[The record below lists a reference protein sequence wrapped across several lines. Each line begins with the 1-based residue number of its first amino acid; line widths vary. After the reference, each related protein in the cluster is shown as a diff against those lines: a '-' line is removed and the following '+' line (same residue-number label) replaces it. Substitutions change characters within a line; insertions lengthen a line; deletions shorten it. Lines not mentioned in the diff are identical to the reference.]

1 MSIFGFFRGTPE
13 EKKYTAEL
21 TVTPT
26 SGLKIDDFVK
36 NRKNPT
42 PGNVGVCLSGGG
54 SRAMTAAMG
63 QLRALKKLNNGQGDL
78 LSQTKAISTVS
89 GGSWL
94 GVTFSYLNDA
104 NVSDD
109 DYLNTYV
116 DDPSKLVLS
125 KTPGHSLAETLDE
138 LPKGNMGE
146 NITSKFSVIDVA
158 VQAFLLY
165 KFHGTPANLLWQ
177 TVIANRLLK
186 PYNLYTPGED
196 RAPTSYYT
204 YNESTITQLQNLPDQ
219 NPGFIN
225 LVGHKLVN
233 NTLRVERPFVIC
245 NTAMFVNNAEPNMPL
260 NKDGFEFLAPVQ
272 CTPFFTGIV
281 GHPGGTDANGKK
293 PGGGGVSSFSFNSEL
308 VNTNVDSNQNI
319 VSVSETR
326 PFSLLDCVGSS
337 SAAFAETLQNIFEE
351 WEADFGKFLNDV
363 EQRGDTAVEALKD
376 QLPTDELTPLHEFV
390 NTLKSTKAVAKTG
403 REFQKLLGDVEIIP
417 SEFKV
422 GIDVPD
428 PKDIIPQ
435 YYYWPV
441 VNATAE
447 KDIKPTRFAD
457 GGSLENTGI
466 AAMLTYQ
473 DIDNVI
479 AFVNSSTL
487 LAPVNEP
494 SSLQIDQFTKKITTN
509 IKIDSQIP
517 PLFGY
522 QPFNSENKTYSLYKD
537 DSNPES
543 PEFLNNK
550 IFLAE
555 KFPEFLQG
563 IWDATKD
570 GDTAPATLKQTLTVL
585 ENTWF
590 GVKARNSVNVVW
602 VYTNWVDNWATQLSD
617 GVKELL
623 PDDFPHYGTLDTEL
637 SKTEINLLSNLTAWC
652 VADPGNSKVFT
663 DLYL

>member
-1 MSIFGFFRGTPE
+1 MSLFGFLHQTPE
-13 EKKYTAEL
+13 EKNYTAEL
-21 TVTPT
+21 TLTPT
-26 SGLKIDDFVK
+26 GGLKIDDFVK
-36 NRKNPT
+36 QRKNPT

-94 GVTFSYLNDA
+94 GVTFSYLDDA

-116 DDPSKLVLS
+116 DDPNKLVPS

-146 NITSKFSVIDVA
+146 NIISNFSVIDIA
-158 VQAFLLY
+158 VQAFFLY

-177 TVIANRLLK
+177 TVIASRLLK

-204 YNESTITQLQNLPDQ
+204 YDESTITQLQNLPNQ
-219 NPGFIN
+219 NPNLAN

-233 NTLRVERPFVIC
+233 NTQRAERPFVIC
-245 NTAMFVNNAEPNMPL
+245 NTSMFVKNAEPNTPL
-260 NKDGFEFLAPVQ
+260 EKDGFEFLAPVQ
-272 CTPFFTGIV
+272 CTPVFTGIV
-281 GHPGGTDANGKK
+281 GDPGGTDANGKK

-308 VNTNVDSNQNI
+308 IKTNVADNQNLVTI
-319 VSVSETR
+319 SGTR

-337 SAAFAETLQNIFEE
+337 SAAFAETLQNIFKE
-351 WEADFGKFLNDV
+351 WEADFGQFLRAI
-363 EQRGDTAVEALKD
+363 EQRGDAAAEALKD
-376 QLPTDELTPLHEFV
+376 QLPADELTSVQGFV
-390 NTLKSTKAVAKTG
+390 DKLKSKKADSKTG
-403 REFQKLLGDVEIIP
+403 REFQKLLKVLGITQSIFKKDEDAAGLKDV
-417 SEFKV
+417 
-422 GIDVPD
+422 
-428 PKDIIPQ
+428 IPQ
-435 YYYWPV
+435 YLYWPV
-441 VNATAE
+441 ANATAE

-479 AFVNSSTL
+479 AFVNSSTS

-494 SSLQIDQFTKKITTN
+494 SFLSVNQSTKEITTN
-509 IKIDSQIP
+509 IKIDSKIP

-522 QPFNSENKTYSLYKD
+522 QPFNSGNGTYNLYKGD
-537 DSNPES
+537 NNPES

-550 IFLAE
+550 IFPAE
-555 KFPEFLQG
+555 KFSEFLQG

-570 GDTAPATLKQTLTVL
+570 GDTTPATLKQTLAVV
-585 ENTWF
+585 ENAWF
-590 GVKARNSVNVVW
+590 GVKARNSVNVV
-602 VYTNWVDNWATQLSD
+602 
-617 GVKELL
+617 
-623 PDDFPHYGTLDTEL
+623 
-637 SKTEINLLSNLTAWC
+637 
-652 VADPGNSKVFT
+652 
-663 DLYL
+663 

>member
-1 MSIFGFFRGTPE
+1 MSLFGFLHQTPE
-13 EKKYTAEL
+13 EKNYTAEL
-21 TVTPT
+21 TLTPT
-26 SGLKIDDFVK
+26 GGLKIDDFVQQ
-36 NRKNPT
+36 RKNPT

-54 SRAMTAAMG
+54 SRAMTSAMG

-94 GVTFSYLNDA
+94 GVTFSYLDDA

-116 DDPSKLVLS
+116 EDPNKLVPS

-146 NITSKFSVIDVA
+146 NITSKFSVIDIA
-158 VQAFLLY
+158 VQAFFLY

-177 TVIANRLLK
+177 TVIASRLLK
-186 PYNLYTPGED
+186 PYSLYTPGED

-204 YNESTITQLQNLPDQ
+204 YDESTIPKLQNLPNQ
-219 NPGFIN
+219 NPNFAN
-225 LVGHKLVN
+225 LVGRKLVN
-233 NTLRVERPFVIC
+233 NTQRTERPFVIC
-245 NTAMFVNNAEPNMPL
+245 NTSMFVKNAEPNTPL
-260 NKDGFEFLAPVQ
+260 EKDGFEFLAPVQ
-272 CTPFFTGIV
+272 CTPVFTGIV
-281 GHPGGTDANGKK
+281 GDPGGTDANGKK

-308 VNTNVDSNQNI
+308 IKTNVAGNQSLVTI
-319 VSVSETR
+319 SETR

-337 SAAFAETLQNIFEE
+337 SAAFAETLQNIFKE
-351 WEADFGKFLNDV
+351 WEADFGQFLKAI
-363 EQRGDTAVEALKD
+363 EQRGDAAAEALKD
-376 QLPTDELTPLHEFV
+376 QLSADEHTSMQGFV
-390 NTLKSTKAVAKTG
+390 DKLKSKKADSKTG
-403 REFQKLLGDVEIIP
+403 REFQKLLKGLGITQSILKKDEDGSGLKDV
-417 SEFKV
+417 
-422 GIDVPD
+422 
-428 PKDIIPQ
+428 IPQ
-435 YYYWPV
+435 YLYWPV
-441 VNATAE
+441 ANATAE
-447 KDIKPTRFAD
+447 TDIKPTRFAD

-479 AFVNSSTL
+479 AFVNSSTS

-494 SSLQIDQFTKKITTN
+494 SFLSVNQSTKEITTN

-522 QPFNSENKTYSLYKD
+522 QPFNSDNGTYKLYKGD
-537 DSNPES
+537 NNPES
-543 PEFLNNK
+543 PEFLNNN
-550 IFLAE
+550 IFPAE
-555 KFPEFLQG
+555 NFSEFLQG

-570 GDTAPATLKQTLTVL
+570 GDTAPATLKQTLAVV

-602 VYTNWVDNWATQLSD
+602 VYTNWVDNWAIQLSD
-617 GVKELL
+617 EVKALL
-623 PDDFPHYGTLDTEL
+623 PDNFPHYGTFDTEL

-652 VADPGNSKVFT
+652 VADPKNSKTFT
-663 DLYL
+663 DLYQ